1 MSEAL
6 QTNNKTDAKSIKY
19 PYHIIKDPLQYNFID
34 NAFSICTL
42 KNGNIYL
49 VYSTRN
55 NSIISFDL
63 LNFHKLNEI
72 KQAHKG
78 EITNIRYYYDIINI
92 NDLILSTSSID
103 STIKIWSLK
112 NFKCILNL
120 ENIYEGGNIYSAC
133 FITDNGKNYIASS
146 NYEMDNLYPI
156 RIYDFDKK
164 IVKEIDDSKDMIFK
178 IDSLY
183 DKKSSK
189 NYIITCSYGFEKSY
203 NFQENK
209 LYRKYHDNDDCA
221 HFDFLIH
228 EYDDKIQL
236 IESSELGTIRFW
248 NFHSGNLMKKVTL
261 DECFHMIYLW
271 NNDYLFAGILN
282 VVKLIDLKKGTID
295 KTLDDNQKD
304 VNNVKGFIHPKYGKC
319 LLSQNYEGIILWTKE
334 NNLQLNLK

>member
-1 MSEAL
+1 MAETL
-6 QTNNKTDAKSIKY
+6 QENKKTDANSIKY
-19 PYHIIKDPLQYNFID
+19 PYHIIKDSLQYNFID
-34 NAFSICTL
+34 NAFSIFTL

-55 NSIISFDL
+55 CSIISFNL
-63 LNFHKLNEI
+63 LNFQKLNEI

-78 EITNIRYYYDIINI
+78 QITNIRYYYDIINI
-92 NDLILSTSSID
+92 DDLILSISCYD
-103 STIKIWSLK
+103 STIKIWSLN

-133 FITDNGKNYIASS
+133 FITDKGKNYIVSS
-146 NYEMDNLYPI
+146 NYTDNLYPI

-203 NFQENK
+203 NFQEKK
-209 LYRKYHDNDDCA
+209 LYHKYHDNELSP

-236 IESSELGTIRFW
+236 IDSSEEGTIRFW
-248 NFHSGNLMKKVTL
+248 NFHYSHVHFDPINMYTQS
-261 DECFHMIYLW
+261 F
-271 NNDYLFAGILN
+271 
-282 VVKLIDLKKGTID
+282 
-295 KTLDDNQKD
+295 
-304 VNNVKGFIHPKYGKC
+304 
-319 LLSQNYEGIILWTKE
+319 S
-334 NNLQLNLK
+334 